1 MLTVFYI
8 IFIVFIL
15 AVNLF
20 GILNLG
26 FQKRAR
32 EEMDE
37 DYKVSDIKLLITAV
51 VGGAL
56 GIYIFMFI
64 LKYRLKSFAF
74 MILMPLLIA
83 MHVYLSILL
92 FRSGLFTNSV
102 NCFR

>member
-1 MLTVFYI
+1 MITVFYI
-8 IFIVFIL
+8 IFIVYL
-15 AVNLF
+15 VAVNFF

-37 DYKVSDIKLLITAV
+37 DLKVTDAKLIITAV

-56 GIYIFMFI
+56 GIYVFMFI
-64 LKYRLKSFAF
+64 YRYRLKSFVY

-83 MHVYLSILL
+83 IHVYLSILVL
-92 FRSGLFTNSV
+92 RNGFFI
-102 NCFR
+102 

>member
-8 IFIVFIL
+8 LFIVYLL
-15 AVNLF
+15 AVNFF

-32 EEMDE
+32 EECDE
-37 DYKVSDIKLLITAV
+37 DLKVTDVKLLITAV

-64 LKYRLKSFAF
+64 YKYRLKSFVY
-74 MILMPLLIA
+74 MIIMPLLIA
-83 MHVYLSILL
+83 LHVYFSILL
-92 FRSGLFTNSV
+92 FRNGF
-102 NCFR
+102 FI